1 MTREVGERDS
11 EFEAAEKRTI
21 NAASHTRRAFTAA
34 MISHAAKLT
43 FFVRSSLRLVTD
55 IESHTA
61 TAEIRMQ
68 NSPAARFLF
77 VVNPRTRH
85 PCFRSLSVTS
95 STSPGRT
102 ASLAPPARHGASRVR
117 PRAHVG
123 RRCVPRDS
131 TAWPCRSMS
140 VRSRLEGHQD
150 LAAVNNAALNMDEQA
165 PCECGLSRGPEHL
178 AG

>member
-11 EFEAAEKRTI
+11 EFEAAEKRTV

-34 MISHAAKLT
+34 MISHAAKFT
-43 FFVRSSLRLVTD
+43 FFVCSSLRLVTD

-85 PCFRSLSVTS
+85 PFSV
-95 STSPGRT
+95 PKC
-102 ASLAPPARHGASRVR
+102 HFQ
-117 PRAHVG
+117 HV
-123 RRCVPRDS
+123 P
-131 TAWPCRSMS
+131 
-140 VRSRLEGHQD
+140 
-150 LAAVNNAALNMDEQA
+150 
-165 PCECGLSRGPEHL
+165 
-178 AG
+178 